1 MDIFRYV
8 VYNTQVCFSLIYLP
22 RWVKTCEIKE
32 SQSLRRQKSKN
43 AVYDYSGRHLYN
55 AMSFTINEKRYS
67 VTLFPTLNK
76 KDNVFIGFS
85 SKLRSSTAF

>member
-1 MDIFRYV
+1 MFFINIPPKMNWNV
-8 VYNTQVCFSLIYLP
+8 WNQTITIITAE
-22 RWVKTCEIKE
+22 K
-32 SQSLRRQKSKN
+32 KSKN
-43 AVYDYSGRHLYN
+43 AVYDYSGRQLYN
-55 AMSFTINEKRYS
+55 SMSFTINEKRYS